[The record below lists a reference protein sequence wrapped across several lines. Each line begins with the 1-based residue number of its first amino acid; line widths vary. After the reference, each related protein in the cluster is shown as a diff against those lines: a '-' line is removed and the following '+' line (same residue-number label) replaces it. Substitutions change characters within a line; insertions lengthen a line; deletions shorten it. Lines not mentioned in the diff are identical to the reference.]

1 MVSPE
6 KDMSKSLPP
15 ESVHGSYLE
24 VESLQMQS
32 NQEVIRMGPNPI
44 TSILIRGNVDTEA
57 NMH

>member
-15 ESVHGSYLE
+15 ESVLGSYLE

>member
-15 ESVHGSYLE
+15 ESVLGSYLE

-44 TSILIRGNVDTEA
+44 TSILMRGNVDTEA

>member
-6 KDMSKSLPP
+6 KDMLKSLPP
-15 ESVHGSYLE
+15 ESVLGSYLE